1 MKKTDSPDRRL
12 RLYEI
17 LASVLIFAILIGWAL
32 ALNLTAGDRELTAAQ
47 KRMFAVAEVTDVLA
61 DNASPDTWT
70 EGRRIGQQLLEV
82 KVLTGEHKGAVLEAA
97 NFLSAYANVDA
108 KVGTKV
114 IVRLDVDEQGE
125 LYVVSVPAY
134 NRAPVMLG
142 LALIFAA
149 LLVIIGRKKG
159 VMALVGLVY
168 TLACIWFI
176 QVPMIL
182 RGAEPV
188 LVSIIIVALTTAASL
203 LFLTGLSRKTLCGGL
218 GFHFSAER
226 LQPPRGR
233 GPRPPRHAGYRED
246 KRAAGQRHTCR
257 FPWRGHGCG
266 HVHFIFLLG
275 APSAE
280 PRAAQGCSIPL
291 RYEHWPR
298 RNGHDGEHA
307 NSGIRGRFPQHAAAV
322 SDIRLPGHPAI
333 QLRRNSCGAHTRL
346 SGLDRHHTDC
356 AARRSAERGSHAPGK
371 GTASKTEIAS
381 ACRPQRGWQQARRCP
396 CQERSPESLC
406 FQGFPG
412 FAYISRAAI
421 HSCARCRRG
430 WRSRVG

>member
-1 MKKTDSPDRRL
+1 MKKTDSPDKRL

-61 DNASPDTWT
+61 DNASPDAWT

-159 VMALVGLVY
+159 IMALVGLVY

-203 LFLTGLSRKTLCGGL
+203 LFLTGLSRKTLCAVL
-218 GFHFSAER
+218 GCVC
-226 LQPPRGR
+226 GV
-233 GPRPPRHAGYRED
+233 GVAG
-246 KRAAGQRHTCR
+246 
-257 FPWRGHGCG
+257 
-266 HVHFIFLLG
+266 IF
-275 APSAE
+275 
-280 PRAAQGCSIPL
+280 
-291 RYEHWPR
+291 
-298 RNGHDGEHA
+298 
-307 NSGIRGRFPQHAAAV
+307 AAV
-322 SDIRLPGHPAI
+322 SGSISQLNGFNLPEAEDLVLRATQDTVRISGLLVSGILVASLGAVMDVAMSISSSCWELRQLNPGLPKAALFRSGMNIGRDAMGTMANTLILAFAGASLNTLLLFRIYGYPAI
-333 QLRRNSCGAHTRL
+333 QLFNSDAIAVELIRGLAGSIGIILTVPLVAAL
-346 SGLDRHHTDC
+346 S
-356 AARRSAERGSHAPGK
+356 AALMPPVK
-371 GTASKTEIAS
+371 G
-381 ACRPQRGWQQARRCP
+381 RPAKQR
-396 CQERSPESLC
+396 
-406 FQGFPG
+406 
-412 FAYISRAAI
+412 
-421 HSCARCRRG
+421 
-430 WRSRVG
+430 

>member
-182 RGAEPV
+182 RGAEPI

-203 LFLTGLSRKTLCGGL
+203 LFLTGLSRKTLCAVL
-218 GFHFSAER
+218 GCVC
-226 LQPPRGR
+226 GV
-233 GPRPPRHAGYRED
+233 GVAG
-246 KRAAGQRHTCR
+246 
-257 FPWRGHGCG
+257 
-266 HVHFIFLLG
+266 IF
-275 APSAE
+275 
-280 PRAAQGCSIPL
+280 
-291 RYEHWPR
+291 
-298 RNGHDGEHA
+298 
-307 NSGIRGRFPQHAAAV
+307 AAV
-322 SDIRLPGHPAI
+322 SGSISQLNGFNLPEAEDLVLRATQDTVRISGLLVSGILVASLGAVIDVAMSISSSCWELRQLNPGLPKAALFRSGMNIGRDAMGTMANTLILAFAGASLNTLLLFRIYGYPAI
-333 QLRRNSCGAHTRL
+333 QLFNSDAIAVELIRGLAGSIGIILTVPLVAAL
-346 SGLDRHHTDC
+346 S
-356 AARRSAERGSHAPGK
+356 AALMPPAK
-371 GTASKTEIAS
+371 G
-381 ACRPQRGWQQARRCP
+381 RPAKQR
-396 CQERSPESLC
+396 
-406 FQGFPG
+406 
-412 FAYISRAAI
+412 
-421 HSCARCRRG
+421 
-430 WRSRVG
+430 

>member
-1 MKKTDSPDRRL
+1 MKKTDSPDKRL

-203 LFLTGLSRKTLCGGL
+203 LFLTGLSRKTLCAVL
-218 GFHFSAER
+218 GCVC
-226 LQPPRGR
+226 GV
-233 GPRPPRHAGYRED
+233 GVAG
-246 KRAAGQRHTCR
+246 
-257 FPWRGHGCG
+257 
-266 HVHFIFLLG
+266 IF
-275 APSAE
+275 
-280 PRAAQGCSIPL
+280 
-291 RYEHWPR
+291 
-298 RNGHDGEHA
+298 
-307 NSGIRGRFPQHAAAV
+307 AAV
-322 SDIRLPGHPAI
+322 SGSISQLNGFNLPEAEDLVLRATQDTVRISGLLVSGILVASLGAVMDVAMSISSSCWELRQLNPGLPKAALFRSGMNIGRDAMGTMANTLILAFAGASLNTLLLFRIYGYPAI
-333 QLRRNSCGAHTRL
+333 QLFNSDAIAVELIRGLAGSIGIILTVPLVAALSAALMPPAKGRL
-346 SGLDRHHTDC
+346 
-356 AARRSAERGSHAPGK
+356 AK
-371 GTASKTEIAS
+371 
-381 ACRPQRGWQQARRCP
+381 QR
-396 CQERSPESLC
+396 
-406 FQGFPG
+406 
-412 FAYISRAAI
+412 
-421 HSCARCRRG
+421 
-430 WRSRVG
+430 

>member
-82 KVLTGEHKGAVLEAA
+82 KVLTGEHKGAVLKAA

-203 LFLTGLSRKTLCGGL
+203 LFLTGLSRKTLCAVL
-218 GFHFSAER
+218 GCVC
-226 LQPPRGR
+226 GV
-233 GPRPPRHAGYRED
+233 GVAG
-246 KRAAGQRHTCR
+246 
-257 FPWRGHGCG
+257 
-266 HVHFIFLLG
+266 IF
-275 APSAE
+275 
-280 PRAAQGCSIPL
+280 
-291 RYEHWPR
+291 
-298 RNGHDGEHA
+298 
-307 NSGIRGRFPQHAAAV
+307 AAV
-322 SDIRLPGHPAI
+322 SGSISQLNGFNLPEAEDLVLRATQDTVRISGLLVSGILVASLGAVMDVAMSISSSCWELRQLNPGLPKAALFRSGMNIGRDAMGTMANTLILAFAGASLNTLLLFRIYGYPAI
-333 QLRRNSCGAHTRL
+333 QLFNSDAIAVELIRGLAGSIGIILTVPLVAAL
-346 SGLDRHHTDC
+346 S
-356 AARRSAERGSHAPGK
+356 AALMPPVK
-371 GTASKTEIAS
+371 G
-381 ACRPQRGWQQARRCP
+381 RPAKQR
-396 CQERSPESLC
+396 
-406 FQGFPG
+406 
-412 FAYISRAAI
+412 
-421 HSCARCRRG
+421 
-430 WRSRVG
+430 

>member
-1 MKKTDSPDRRL
+1 MKKTDSPDKRL

-108 KVGTKV
+108 KVGTKI

-203 LFLTGLSRKTLCGGL
+203 LFLTGLSRKTLCAVL
-218 GFHFSAER
+218 GCVC
-226 LQPPRGR
+226 GV
-233 GPRPPRHAGYRED
+233 GVAG
-246 KRAAGQRHTCR
+246 
-257 FPWRGHGCG
+257 
-266 HVHFIFLLG
+266 IF
-275 APSAE
+275 
-280 PRAAQGCSIPL
+280 
-291 RYEHWPR
+291 
-298 RNGHDGEHA
+298 
-307 NSGIRGRFPQHAAAV
+307 AAV
-322 SDIRLPGHPAI
+322 SGSISQLNGFNLPEAEDLVLRATQDTVRISGLLVSGILVASLGAVMDVAMSISSSCWELRQLNPGLPKAALFRSGMNIGRDAMGTMANTLILAFAGASLNTLLLFRIYGYPAI
-333 QLRRNSCGAHTRL
+333 QLFNSDAIAVELIRGLAGSIGIILTVPLVAAL
-346 SGLDRHHTDC
+346 S
-356 AARRSAERGSHAPGK
+356 AALMPPVK
-371 GTASKTEIAS
+371 G
-381 ACRPQRGWQQARRCP
+381 RPAKQR
-396 CQERSPESLC
+396 
-406 FQGFPG
+406 
-412 FAYISRAAI
+412 
-421 HSCARCRRG
+421 
-430 WRSRVG
+430 

>member
-1 MKKTDSPDRRL
+1 MKKTDSPDKRL

-82 KVLTGEHKGAVLEAA
+82 KVLTGEYKGAVLEAT

-108 KVGTKV
+108 KVGTRV
-114 IVRLDVDEQGE
+114 IVRLDVDDQGE

-182 RGAEPV
+182 RGAEPI
-188 LVSIIIVALTTAASL
+188 LVSVIIVALTTAASL
-203 LFLTGLSRKTLCGGL
+203 LFLTGLSRKTLCAVL
-218 GFHFSAER
+218 GCVC
-226 LQPPRGR
+226 GV
-233 GPRPPRHAGYRED
+233 GVAG
-246 KRAAGQRHTCR
+246 
-257 FPWRGHGCG
+257 
-266 HVHFIFLLG
+266 IF
-275 APSAE
+275 
-280 PRAAQGCSIPL
+280 
-291 RYEHWPR
+291 
-298 RNGHDGEHA
+298 
-307 NSGIRGRFPQHAAAV
+307 AAV
-322 SDIRLPGHPAI
+322 SGSISQLNGFNLPEAEDLVLRSTQDTVRISGLLVSGILVASLGAVMDVAMSIASSCWELRQLNPALPKADIFRSGMNIGRDAMGTMANTLILAFAGASLNTLLLFRIYGYPAI
-333 QLRRNSCGAHTRL
+333 QLFNSDAIAVELIRGLAGSIGIILTVPLVAALSAALMPPVKGRL
-346 SGLDRHHTDC
+346 
-356 AARRSAERGSHAPGK
+356 AK
-371 GTASKTEIAS
+371 
-381 ACRPQRGWQQARRCP
+381 QR
-396 CQERSPESLC
+396 
-406 FQGFPG
+406 
-412 FAYISRAAI
+412 
-421 HSCARCRRG
+421 
-430 WRSRVG
+430 

>member
-182 RGAEPV
+182 RGAAPV

-203 LFLTGLSRKTLCGGL
+203 LFLTGLSRKTLCAVL
-218 GFHFSAER
+218 GCVC
-226 LQPPRGR
+226 GV
-233 GPRPPRHAGYRED
+233 GVAG
-246 KRAAGQRHTCR
+246 
-257 FPWRGHGCG
+257 
-266 HVHFIFLLG
+266 IF
-275 APSAE
+275 
-280 PRAAQGCSIPL
+280 
-291 RYEHWPR
+291 
-298 RNGHDGEHA
+298 
-307 NSGIRGRFPQHAAAV
+307 AAV
-322 SDIRLPGHPAI
+322 SGSISQLNGFNLPEAEDLVLRATQDTVRISGLLVSGILVASLGAVMDVAMSISSSCWELRQLNPGLPKAALFRSGMNIGRDAMGTMANTLILAFAGASLNTLLLFRIYGYPAI
-333 QLRRNSCGAHTRL
+333 QLFNSDAIAVELIRGLAGSIGIILTVPLVAAL
-346 SGLDRHHTDC
+346 S
-356 AARRSAERGSHAPGK
+356 AALMPPVK
-371 GTASKTEIAS
+371 G
-381 ACRPQRGWQQARRCP
+381 RPAKQR
-396 CQERSPESLC
+396 
-406 FQGFPG
+406 
-412 FAYISRAAI
+412 
-421 HSCARCRRG
+421 
-430 WRSRVG
+430 

>member
-12 RLYEI
+12 RFYEI

-203 LFLTGLSRKTLCGGL
+203 LFLTGLSRKTLCAVL
-218 GFHFSAER
+218 GCVC
-226 LQPPRGR
+226 GV
-233 GPRPPRHAGYRED
+233 GVAG
-246 KRAAGQRHTCR
+246 
-257 FPWRGHGCG
+257 
-266 HVHFIFLLG
+266 IF
-275 APSAE
+275 
-280 PRAAQGCSIPL
+280 
-291 RYEHWPR
+291 
-298 RNGHDGEHA
+298 
-307 NSGIRGRFPQHAAAV
+307 AAV
-322 SDIRLPGHPAI
+322 SGSISQLNGFNLPEAEDLVLRATQDTVRISGLLVSGILVASLGAVMDVAMSISSSCWELRQLNPGLPKAALFRSGMNIGRDAMGTMANTLILAFAGASLNTLLLFRIYGYPAI
-333 QLRRNSCGAHTRL
+333 QLFNSDAIAVELIRGLAGSIGIILTVPLVAAL
-346 SGLDRHHTDC
+346 S
-356 AARRSAERGSHAPGK
+356 AALMPPVK
-371 GTASKTEIAS
+371 G
-381 ACRPQRGWQQARRCP
+381 RPAKQR
-396 CQERSPESLC
+396 
-406 FQGFPG
+406 
-412 FAYISRAAI
+412 
-421 HSCARCRRG
+421 
-430 WRSRVG
+430 

>member
-203 LFLTGLSRKTLCGGL
+203 LFLTGLSRKTLCAVL
-218 GFHFSAER
+218 GCVC
-226 LQPPRGR
+226 GV
-233 GPRPPRHAGYRED
+233 GVAG
-246 KRAAGQRHTCR
+246 
-257 FPWRGHGCG
+257 
-266 HVHFIFLLG
+266 IF
-275 APSAE
+275 
-280 PRAAQGCSIPL
+280 
-291 RYEHWPR
+291 
-298 RNGHDGEHA
+298 
-307 NSGIRGRFPQHAAAV
+307 AAV
-322 SDIRLPGHPAI
+322 SGSISQLNGFNLPEAEDLVLRATQDTVRISGLLVSGILVASLGAVMDVAMSISSSCWELRQLNTGLPKAALFSSGMNIGRDAMGTMANTLILAFAGASLNTLLLFRIYGYPAI
-333 QLRRNSCGAHTRL
+333 QLFNSDAIAVELIRGLAGSIGIILTVPLVAAL
-346 SGLDRHHTDC
+346 S
-356 AARRSAERGSHAPGK
+356 AALMPPVK
-371 GTASKTEIAS
+371 G
-381 ACRPQRGWQQARRCP
+381 RPVKQR
-396 CQERSPESLC
+396 
-406 FQGFPG
+406 
-412 FAYISRAAI
+412 
-421 HSCARCRRG
+421 
-430 WRSRVG
+430 

>member
-108 KVGTKV
+108 KVGTRV

-203 LFLTGLSRKTLCGGL
+203 LFLTGLSRKTLCAVL
-218 GFHFSAER
+218 GCVC
-226 LQPPRGR
+226 GV
-233 GPRPPRHAGYRED
+233 GVAG
-246 KRAAGQRHTCR
+246 
-257 FPWRGHGCG
+257 
-266 HVHFIFLLG
+266 IF
-275 APSAE
+275 
-280 PRAAQGCSIPL
+280 
-291 RYEHWPR
+291 
-298 RNGHDGEHA
+298 
-307 NSGIRGRFPQHAAAV
+307 AAV
-322 SDIRLPGHPAI
+322 SGSISQLNGFNLPEAEDLVLRATQDTVRISGLLVSGILVASLGAVMDVAMSISSSCWELRQLNPGLPKAALFRSGMNIGRDAMGTMANTLILAFAGASLNTLLLFRIYGYPAI
-333 QLRRNSCGAHTRL
+333 QLFNSDAIAVELIRGLAGSIGIILTVPLVAAL
-346 SGLDRHHTDC
+346 S
-356 AARRSAERGSHAPGK
+356 AALMPPVK
-371 GTASKTEIAS
+371 G
-381 ACRPQRGWQQARRCP
+381 RPAKQR
-396 CQERSPESLC
+396 
-406 FQGFPG
+406 
-412 FAYISRAAI
+412 
-421 HSCARCRRG
+421 
-430 WRSRVG
+430 

>member
-47 KRMFAVAEVTDVLA
+47 KRMVAVAEVTDVLA

-203 LFLTGLSRKTLCGGL
+203 LFLTGLSRKTLCAVL
-218 GFHFSAER
+218 GCVC
-226 LQPPRGR
+226 GV
-233 GPRPPRHAGYRED
+233 GVAG
-246 KRAAGQRHTCR
+246 
-257 FPWRGHGCG
+257 
-266 HVHFIFLLG
+266 IF
-275 APSAE
+275 
-280 PRAAQGCSIPL
+280 
-291 RYEHWPR
+291 
-298 RNGHDGEHA
+298 
-307 NSGIRGRFPQHAAAV
+307 AAV
-322 SDIRLPGHPAI
+322 SGSISQLNGFNLPEAEDLVLRATQDTVRISGLLVSGILVASLGAVMDVAMSISSSCWELRQLNPGLPKAALFRSGMNIGRDAMGTMANTLILAFAGASLNTLLLFRIYGYPAI
-333 QLRRNSCGAHTRL
+333 QLFNSDAIAVELIRGLAGSIGIILTVPLVAAL
-346 SGLDRHHTDC
+346 S
-356 AARRSAERGSHAPGK
+356 AALMPPVK
-371 GTASKTEIAS
+371 G
-381 ACRPQRGWQQARRCP
+381 RPAKQR
-396 CQERSPESLC
+396 
-406 FQGFPG
+406 
-412 FAYISRAAI
+412 
-421 HSCARCRRG
+421 
-430 WRSRVG
+430 

>member
-203 LFLTGLSRKTLCGGL
+203 LFLTGLSRKTLCAVL
-218 GFHFSAER
+218 GCVC
-226 LQPPRGR
+226 GV
-233 GPRPPRHAGYRED
+233 GVAG
-246 KRAAGQRHTCR
+246 
-257 FPWRGHGCG
+257 
-266 HVHFIFLLG
+266 IF
-275 APSAE
+275 
-280 PRAAQGCSIPL
+280 
-291 RYEHWPR
+291 
-298 RNGHDGEHA
+298 
-307 NSGIRGRFPQHAAAV
+307 AAV
-322 SDIRLPGHPAI
+322 SGSISQLNGFNLPEAEDLVLRATQDTVRISGMLVSGILVASLGAVMDVAMSISSSCWELRQLNPGLPKAALFRSGMNIGRDAMGTMANTLILAFAGASLNTLLLFRIYGYPAI
-333 QLRRNSCGAHTRL
+333 QLFNSDAIAVELIRGLAGSIGIILTVPLVAAL
-346 SGLDRHHTDC
+346 S
-356 AARRSAERGSHAPGK
+356 AALMPPVK
-371 GTASKTEIAS
+371 G
-381 ACRPQRGWQQARRCP
+381 RPAKQR
-396 CQERSPESLC
+396 
-406 FQGFPG
+406 
-412 FAYISRAAI
+412 
-421 HSCARCRRG
+421 
-430 WRSRVG
+430 

>member
-82 KVLTGEHKGAVLEAA
+82 KVLTGEHKGAVLETA

-108 KVGTKV
+108 KVGTRV

-203 LFLTGLSRKTLCGGL
+203 LFLTGLSRKTLCAVL
-218 GFHFSAER
+218 GCVC
-226 LQPPRGR
+226 GV
-233 GPRPPRHAGYRED
+233 GVAG
-246 KRAAGQRHTCR
+246 
-257 FPWRGHGCG
+257 
-266 HVHFIFLLG
+266 IF
-275 APSAE
+275 
-280 PRAAQGCSIPL
+280 
-291 RYEHWPR
+291 
-298 RNGHDGEHA
+298 
-307 NSGIRGRFPQHAAAV
+307 AAV
-322 SDIRLPGHPAI
+322 SGSISQLNGFNLPEAEDLVLRATQDTVRISGLLVSGILVASLGAVMDVAMSISSSCWELRQLNPGLPKAALFRSGMNIGRDAMGTMANTLILAFAGASLNTLLLFRIYGYPAI
-333 QLRRNSCGAHTRL
+333 QLFNSDAIAVELIRGLAGSIGIILTVPLVAAL
-346 SGLDRHHTDC
+346 S
-356 AARRSAERGSHAPGK
+356 AALMPPVK
-371 GTASKTEIAS
+371 G
-381 ACRPQRGWQQARRCP
+381 RPAKQR
-396 CQERSPESLC
+396 
-406 FQGFPG
+406 
-412 FAYISRAAI
+412 
-421 HSCARCRRG
+421 
-430 WRSRVG
+430 

>member
-1 MKKTDSPDRRL
+1 MKKTDSPDNRL

-203 LFLTGLSRKTLCGGL
+203 LFLTGLSRKTLCAVL
-218 GFHFSAER
+218 GCVC
-226 LQPPRGR
+226 GV
-233 GPRPPRHAGYRED
+233 GVAG
-246 KRAAGQRHTCR
+246 
-257 FPWRGHGCG
+257 
-266 HVHFIFLLG
+266 IF
-275 APSAE
+275 
-280 PRAAQGCSIPL
+280 
-291 RYEHWPR
+291 
-298 RNGHDGEHA
+298 
-307 NSGIRGRFPQHAAAV
+307 AAV
-322 SDIRLPGHPAI
+322 SGSISQLNGFNLPEAEDLVLRATQDTVRISGLLVSGILVASLGAVMDVAMSISSSCWELRQLNPGLPKAALFRSGMNIGRDAMGTMANTLILAFAGASLNTLLLFRIYGYPAI
-333 QLRRNSCGAHTRL
+333 QLFNSDAIAVELIRGLAGSIGIILTVPLVAAL
-346 SGLDRHHTDC
+346 S
-356 AARRSAERGSHAPGK
+356 AALMPPVK
-371 GTASKTEIAS
+371 G
-381 ACRPQRGWQQARRCP
+381 RPAKQR
-396 CQERSPESLC
+396 
-406 FQGFPG
+406 
-412 FAYISRAAI
+412 
-421 HSCARCRRG
+421 
-430 WRSRVG
+430 

>member
-182 RGAEPV
+182 RGAGPV

-203 LFLTGLSRKTLCGGL
+203 LFLTGLSRKTLCAVL
-218 GFHFSAER
+218 GCVC
-226 LQPPRGR
+226 GV
-233 GPRPPRHAGYRED
+233 GVAG
-246 KRAAGQRHTCR
+246 
-257 FPWRGHGCG
+257 
-266 HVHFIFLLG
+266 IF
-275 APSAE
+275 
-280 PRAAQGCSIPL
+280 
-291 RYEHWPR
+291 
-298 RNGHDGEHA
+298 
-307 NSGIRGRFPQHAAAV
+307 AAV
-322 SDIRLPGHPAI
+322 SGSISQLNGFNLPEAEDLVLRATQDTVRISGLLVSGILVASLGAVMDVAMSISSSCWELRQLNPGLPKAALFRSGMNIGRDAMGTMANTLILAFAGASLNTLLLFRIYGYPAI
-333 QLRRNSCGAHTRL
+333 QLFNSDAIAVELIRGLAGSIGIILTVPLVAAL
-346 SGLDRHHTDC
+346 S
-356 AARRSAERGSHAPGK
+356 AALMPPVK
-371 GTASKTEIAS
+371 G
-381 ACRPQRGWQQARRCP
+381 RPAKQR
-396 CQERSPESLC
+396 
-406 FQGFPG
+406 
-412 FAYISRAAI
+412 
-421 HSCARCRRG
+421 
-430 WRSRVG
+430 